1 MTFRFAFYDHTTDA
15 TPAKMKPTQAFA
27 ALVKGMSDAT
37 HIFSDNARANL
48 STFRIAKDVN
58 DRIGGREIGVHFRDT
73 IPEAPDALAYHQT
86 VGGIPDIEIGVDLFS
101 NLVDNGDGLSS
112 GLSHEI
118 FELINDPGANGWKD
132 RQDGS
137 GLCDAEE
144 SCDVVQNTGFLL
156 GDIYISNFLLPSF
169 FIPQAEGPWDYLGKM
184 RSQYDIS
191 HGYNIQATS
200 PKHIAQVTGDAKS
213 FRMNENHLWVMV
225 KGELTEK
232 QIERKRLTT
241 SRPFRRGIRL

>member
-1 MTFRFAFYDHTTDA
+1 MAFRFVFYDHTTDK
-15 TPAKMKPTQAFA
+15 TPDKMKPASAFTMLTNA
-27 ALVKGMSDAT
+27 MTNAT
-37 HIFSDNARANL
+37 HLFSDYARANL
-48 STFRIAKDVN
+48 STFRIAKDVD

-73 IPEAPDALAYHQT
+73 IPEVPDALAYHQT
-86 VGGIPDIEIGVDLFS
+86 VGGVPDIEIGVDLFS
-101 NLVDNGDGLSS
+101 NLVDNGDSLSS

-144 SCDVVQNTGFLL
+144 SCDVVQNTGFRL
-156 GDIYISNFLLPSF
+156 GECYLSNFLLPTF
-169 FIPQAEGPWDYLGKM
+169 FIPQAEGPWDYLSKM
-184 RSQYDIS
+184 NSQYDIS

-200 PKHIAQVTGDAKS
+200 PKHISQVTGDAKS

-232 QIERKRLTT
+232 QIKRKKLHS
-241 SRPFRRGIRL
+241 SRTYRRGIRL

>member
-15 TPAKMKPTQAFA
+15 TPAKLKPASVFLLLAQA
-27 ALVKGMSDAT
+27 MTDAT

-48 STFRIAKDVN
+48 STFRVVKDLN

-86 VGGIPDIEIGVDLFS
+86 VGGVPDVEIGVDLFS
-101 NLVDNGDGLSS
+101 NLVDDGESLSS

-132 RQDGS
+132 RQDAS

-144 SCDVVQNTGFLL
+144 SCDVVQNTGFKL
-156 GDIYISNFLLPSF
+156 GDAYISNFLLPTF
-169 FIPQAEGPWDYLGKM
+169 FIPHSEGPWDYLGVMK
-184 RSQYDIS
+184 SQYDIS

-200 PKHIAQVTGDAKS
+200 PQHIAQISSDVKN

-225 KGELTEK
+225 KGELTEMQLK
-232 QIERKRLTT
+232 RKRLHT
-241 SRPFRRGIRL
+241 SRTYRRGIRL